1 MSTGSQ
7 PPEMPPSK
15 VPIAA
20 PGPDFALRNNY
31 RQESQRIQ
39 RDFEAIGSG
48 LASLSSRT
56 RLVDMLAL
64 TLWEQY
70 FAEVAK
76 QGCSLVALGGFG
88 RSELFPYSDID
99 LLFLTEDEASGDRVK
114 NAVSSLCQTMWDCG
128 LRVSPCARTLADCG
142 RFDQGNLEFTLSTLD
157 CRFLAGDQ
165 SLFERLH
172 AKHLP
177 QLIASE
183 SDALL
188 QGLSEMTLARHH
200 RFGNTIFHL
209 EPNLKDGPG
218 GLRDCHVAQWI
229 GMIVALSSG
238 HRDLVSVRQNSAHGE
253 MLDAMEFLC
262 SSRCYLHYRHGRDDN
277 SITWA
282 AQEELAARGVAT
294 GSGDV
299 SPAEWMQLYFRHAK
313 AVYRNS
319 SQLLGQVSRERSS
332 LYRSF
337 QHWRSRVSNSEFS
350 VVDGRVYF
358 QQAAD
363 AREAAAVLR
372 LFTFMAH
379 HGIALSPEAERRLN
393 DAHLRLAETMPQD
406 QYLWQHLREV
416 LTLPH
421 AANALRAM
429 HSLNLLTRAV
439 PEFETIDLLVL
450 RDLYHRYTVDEHTF
464 MAIEVL
470 HRLKDDK
477 DSSLQPFA
485 QLMTELEHP
494 ELLFLALLLHDT
506 GKGLEGA
513 DHVHGSVQLTA
524 SAVQRMQLSEQDAA
538 TVCFLVANHLEI
550 SSTLR
555 RRDIYDPATIRELAD
570 KIGAPERLKM
580 LTLLTLADIKAVNP
594 EALTPWKAEN
604 LWRLYTRTA
613 GYFDRSADVE
623 GLDAKVST
631 EVVEKVIELLPAQR
645 SEALKFLEGLPQR
658 YLLSHSPEQVA
669 QHFTMAVSLATEP
682 VQLRLR
688 PNSGQHELTVVT
700 DDRPGLFRT
709 LAGSLYAWGMDI
721 TKATAFSNRSGVVVD
736 SFYFKDRFR
745 TLELNPPECE
755 RFQRSVREILMREA
769 SLDRLLESR
778 LKADLRPVKL
788 TVKTHLRYDEV
799 CSSRSTLLEIITQ
812 DRPGLLHTI
821 SSTLTQEECSIEV
834 ALIDT
839 EGPVAHDVFYITC
852 GGHKLTAERMRA
864 IEWALTAELADALPS
879 TW

>member
-1 MSTGSQ
+1 MAT
-7 PPEMPPSK
+7 P
-15 VPIAA
+15 V
-20 PGPDFALRNNY
+20 PDFALRNRY
-31 RQESQRIQ
+31 RQESQHIQ
-39 RDFEAIGSG
+39 HDFEAIGSG

-56 RLVDMLAL
+56 RLVDTLAL
-64 TLWEQY
+64 TLWQQH
-70 FAEVAK
+70 FAEVGK
-76 QGCSLVALGGFG
+76 DGCALVALGGFG

-99 LLFLTEDEASGDRVK
+99 LLFLTETEACGDRIK
-114 NAVSSLCQTMWDCG
+114 NAVSSMCQTMWDCG
-128 LRVSPCARTLADCG
+128 LRVSPCVRTVADCG
-142 RFDQGNLEFTLSTLD
+142 RFDQGNLEFTLSLLD
-157 CRFLAGDQ
+157 CRFLGGEQ

-177 QLIASE
+177 ELIARE

-188 QGLSEMTLARHH
+188 QNLSEMTQVRRQ

-229 GMIVALSSG
+229 GMIVALGSG
-238 HRDLVSVRQNSAHGE
+238 RRPELVSVRQNSAHGE

-277 SITWA
+277 AITWA
-282 AQEELAARGVAT
+282 AQEELAARGIAT
-294 GSGDV
+294 GSGAV
-299 SPAEWMQLYFRHAK
+299 SPAEWMRLYFRQAK

-319 SQLLGQVSRERSS
+319 SQLLGQVSQERSS

-406 QYLWQHLREV
+406 QYLWQHLREI
-416 LTLPH
+416 LTLPY

-464 MAIEVL
+464 MAVEVL
-470 HRLKDDK
+470 HQLKGDK
-477 DSSLQPFA
+477 DPSLQPFA
-485 QLMTELEHP
+485 QLISELEHP
-494 ELLFLALLLHDT
+494 GLLFLALLLHDT

-513 DHVHGSVQLTA
+513 DHVHGSIQLA
-524 SAVQRMQLSEQDAA
+524 VSAVQRMQLSEEDAA
-538 TVCFLVANHLEI
+538 AVCFLVANHLEI

-555 RRDIYDPATIRELAD
+555 RRDIYDPATIRELAG
-570 KIGAPERLKM
+570 KIGTTERLKM
-580 LTLLTLADIKAVNP
+580 LTLMTLADIKAVNP

-613 GYFDRSADVE
+613 GYFDRSADGE
-623 GLDAKVST
+623 LLDAKVST
-631 EVVEKVIELLPAQR
+631 EVVEKVMALLPGPR
-645 SEALKFLEGLPQR
+645 SEVLKFLDGLPQR
-658 YLLSHSPEQVA
+658 YVLSHSPEQVT
-669 QHFTMAVSLATEP
+669 QHFIMAENLATEP

-709 LAGSLYAWGMDI
+709 LAGILYAWGMDI

-736 SFYFKDRFR
+736 TFYFKDRFR

-778 LKADLRPVKL
+778 LKGDLKPVKL
-788 TVKTHLRYDEV
+788 TVKTHLRYDDV
-799 CSSRSTLLEIITQ
+799 CSSRSTLLEIVTQ
-812 DRPGLLHTI
+812 DRPGLLRTI

-879 TW
+879 NW